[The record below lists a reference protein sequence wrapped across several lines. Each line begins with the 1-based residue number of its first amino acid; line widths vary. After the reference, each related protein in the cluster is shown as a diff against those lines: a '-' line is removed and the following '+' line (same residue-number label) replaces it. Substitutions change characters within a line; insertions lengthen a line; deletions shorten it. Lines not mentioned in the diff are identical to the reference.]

1 MIIHCSLYYNQKITK
16 RNHNAAHQT
25 KSNFKTYGGSH
36 LKGYGCYHIQHQFE
50 LLCLDPIHNRADASL
65 HNEKTLLR
73 LDSQGKSKFLCNSQ
87 KWMRINTYPKVKQL
101 RGGELQVCLGWGIQ
115 VARKDS
121 TGVDM
126 NIVSGLANLKLYVAR
141 FGAYKLNEIN

>member
-1 MIIHCSLYYNQKITK
+1 M
-16 RNHNAAHQT
+16 
-25 KSNFKTYGGSH
+25 
-36 LKGYGCYHIQHQFE
+36 
-50 LLCLDPIHNRADASL
+50 
-65 HNEKTLLR
+65 NE
-73 LDSQGKSKFLCNSQ
+73 N
-87 KWMRINTYPKVKQL
+87 NTYPKVKQL

-141 FGAYKLNEIN
+141 FGAYKLNEVN